1 MPQQNIGCGRR
12 EGHASE
18 VSSKQSC
25 FDPIAKDLRK
35 RNTEFALC
43 SLRDPIS
50 EAFESVGFDRITQI
64 HIVKQR
70 RYAVTS
76 GQRASKIEGN
86 GM

>member
-1 MPQQNIGCGRR
+1 MR
-12 EGHASE
+12 S
-18 VSSKQSC
+18 
-25 FDPIAKDLRK
+25 
-35 RNTEFALC
+35 ALF
-43 SLRDPIS
+43 RDPIS